1 MVQGRGVGP
10 CAARAR
16 SAPRLRRGRRA
27 AEGRAGRRHRV
38 PHGPALVL
46 FPEIRGHRRRR
57 RMGRGRSGAQ
67 RSRTYLQMTQPTIE
81 DTLLRLAAVIDSRK
95 GGDPEQSYVSRLFHK
110 GDDAVL
116 KKIGEEATEVVLAA
130 KDVRQ
135 GGAPSALVGEVAD
148 LWFHCLVALSH
159 FDLSPADVIA
169 ELERREGM
177 SGIEEK
183 ALRKR
188 REREENGG

>member
-1 MVQGRGVGP
+1 
-10 CAARAR
+10 
-16 SAPRLRRGRRA
+16 
-27 AEGRAGRRHRV
+27 
-38 PHGPALVL
+38 
-46 FPEIRGHRRRR
+46 
-57 RMGRGRSGAQ
+57 
-67 RSRTYLQMTQPTIE
+67 MTQSTQTGAASAAAATTE
-81 DTLLRLAAVIDSRK
+81 DTLMRLAALIDSRK
-95 GGDPEQSYVSRLFHK
+95 GGDPEASYVSRLFHK

-135 GGAPSALVGEVAD
+135 GGAPTALVGEVAD
-148 LWFHCLVALSH
+148 LWFHCLVMLSH
-159 FDLSPADVIA
+159 YDLSPADVIA

-188 REREENGG
+188 REREQNGG